1 MKKSTL
7 IFLSLL
13 LLSGLTLLAR
23 TFHAEAAA
31 AWDSV
36 QHLGAAPW
44 AGVLML
50 SLLNYGLRFVRWHQ
64 TIRRLS
70 GQAPPMLK
78 HLLIYVAGFAFTTTP
93 GKAGEALR
101 GLALKPFGVEYRHS
115 FAAFVW
121 ERLMDMLVVLALC
134 SAVLLAFPAQTWL
147 LALAAGLVGC
157 LILVLRSPL
166 SDRLM
171 QGLQQ
176 RCPPDSR
183 WARWTGQIRQTRRD
197 TAALLRWAPLSSS
210 LLLGLGAWVAEGLGL
225 SYVVHSLGAAVPVA
239 AVVGVYALSM
249 LVGALSF
256 IPGGLG
262 SSEAVMVLGL
272 STLGCP
278 LPTAAAA
285 TVICR
290 MSTLWFAVL
299 LGLMA
304 CALLGGGFR
313 RPLQATEE
321 TP

>member
-197 TAALLRWAPLSSS
+197 TAALLRWAWAPGWRKGWACPMWCTAWARQCRWRRWSGSMPCPCWSAHCPSFPGDWAAPRRSWCWGSAPWAVRCPQQRQPPSS
-210 LLLGLGAWVAEGLGL
+210 
-225 SYVVHSLGAAVPVA
+225 AA
-239 AVVGVYALSM
+239 
-249 LVGALSF
+249 
-256 IPGGLG
+256 
-262 SSEAVMVLGL
+262 
-272 STLGCP
+272 
-278 LPTAAAA
+278 
-285 TVICR
+285 
-290 MSTLWFAVL
+290 
-299 LGLMA
+299 
-304 CALLGGGFR
+304 
-313 RPLQATEE
+313 
-321 TP
+321 